1 MRFLVDECV
10 GPSVVRWLREN
21 NHDATSAYE
30 DCRGWED
37 ESILEKAYSEGR
49 IVVTMDK
56 DFGEKGLSNENAS
69 LRHYT
74 ASQRILRPGQ
84 KDLFD
89 EKGPFPLGI
98 GFIWPLR
105 SGNRD
110 CDQDIRSYHRLV
122 VYLFN

>member
-56 DFGEKGLSNENAS
+56 DFGDMVFRMKMPHCGI
-69 LRHYT
+69 
-74 ASQRILRPGQ
+74 IL
-84 KDLFD
+84 
-89 EKGPFPLGI
+89 
-98 GFIWPLR
+98 LR
-105 SGNRD
+105 SAYRSPSKKIAMMKKILSLSES
-110 CDQDIRSYHRLV
+110 DISGRFV
-122 VYLFN
+122 VVTEAAIRISGAIPH

>member
-56 DFGEKGLSNENAS
+56 DFGDMVFRMKMPHCGI
-69 LRHYT
+69 
-74 ASQRILRPGQ
+74 IL
-84 KDLFD
+84 
-89 EKGPFPLGI
+89 
-98 GFIWPLR
+98 LR
-105 SGNRD
+105 SAYRSPSKKIEMMKTILSLHES
-110 CDQDIRSYHRLV
+110 DISGRFV
-122 VYLFN
+122 VVTETAIRISGDITN